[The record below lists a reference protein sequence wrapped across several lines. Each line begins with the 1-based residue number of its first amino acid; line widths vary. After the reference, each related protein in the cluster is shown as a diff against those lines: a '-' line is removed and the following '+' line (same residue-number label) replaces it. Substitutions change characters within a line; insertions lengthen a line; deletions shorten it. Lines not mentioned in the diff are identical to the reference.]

1 MKGNH
6 LVQVKFFKANLLLF
20 EDLLFFPPNSQ
31 VANKVTGEHSCM
43 MIKLMDASEGESPL
57 ARNKWVKNAS
67 QEFLRRF
74 ISLLGGPFSN
84 LPSLLALKVIQSH
97 STTQEK
103 GMGEKGQEV
112 YSFMRWAI
120 DARGKEARTEMMR
133 LIALDSLDI
142 NCFLD
147 QFYKGNGVKATYL
160 LRRD

>member
-1 MKGNH
+1 
-6 LVQVKFFKANLLLF
+6 
-20 EDLLFFPPNSQ
+20 
-31 VANKVTGEHSCM
+31 
-43 MIKLMDASEGESPL
+43 
-57 ARNKWVKNAS
+57 
-67 QEFLRRF
+67 
-74 ISLLGGPFSN
+74 
-84 LPSLLALKVIQSH
+84 
-97 STTQEK
+97 
-103 GMGEKGQEV
+103 MGEKGQEV